1 MVMPRVNISIV
12 VYTSEICFQYFTA
25 HKHYPFNIIV
35 FKRRNSS
42 FIVLLFSLLRT
53 MFYQVFHVSMG
64 FFTFSIS
71 LRKVSMSNVVF
82 ITILGQL
89 CQTVRYTINGCVH
102 NDTRSVVSNSTI
114 YDKWLYS

>member
-35 FKRRNSS
+35 FKRRNSL

-53 MFYQVFHVSMG
+53 MFYQVFHLSMG

-71 LRKVSMSNVVF
+71 LTQGVDVKCC
-82 ITILGQL
+82 I
-89 CQTVRYTINGCVH
+89 H
-102 NDTRSVVSNSTI
+102 NDTGSIVCVKH
-114 YDKWLYS
+114 YDIR